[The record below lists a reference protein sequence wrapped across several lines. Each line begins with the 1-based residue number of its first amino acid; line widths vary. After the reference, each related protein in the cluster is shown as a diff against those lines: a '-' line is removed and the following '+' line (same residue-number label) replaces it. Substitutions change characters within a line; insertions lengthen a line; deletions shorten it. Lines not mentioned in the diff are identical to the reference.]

1 MPLIRTKKLIRA
13 VMESAAGA
21 RVRASGAAEGRTSFD
36 QSLHELMR
44 GPGAARYP
52 PPRTEQF

>member
-21 RVRASGAAEGRTSFD
+21 RASGAAEGRTSFD

-44 GPGAARYP
+44 GPSAARYP
-52 PPRTEQF
+52 PPRTEHF